1 MLIMKVRVIGYYGG
15 YPTKG
20 VGTSSY
26 LLTAGN
32 YHLLIDC
39 GSGDL
44 LSLEKYFNPLKLNAV
59 ILSHYHWDHIADVGV
74 LQYYWQL
81 HTKGREEPIL
91 PIYGNSED
99 PLNLGSLT
107 WPNSTK
113 GYGYNGNSKLKLGPL
128 TITFK
133 RTIHPVPAYAMR
145 IVDNNTH
152 QVLVYTADSNYFE
165 GLAKFAHNAN
175 LLITDTNY
183 YADKNQVEPRWH
195 MTSSE
200 CGKLAK
206 QAKCDKLLLSHLPQ
220 YGDLN
225 QLVNEAR
232 QTAGSHPKIELAKVG
247 KVIDV

>member
-1 MLIMKVRVIGYYGG
+1 MKLRVIGCYGG
-15 YPTKG
+15 YPAKG

-26 LLTAGN
+26 LLTAGD

-44 LSLEKYFNPLKLNAV
+44 LSLEKYFDPLKLNAV
-59 ILSHYHWDHIADVGV
+59 VLSHYHWDHIADVGV

-81 HTKGREEPIL
+81 HTEGRQESVL
-91 PIYGNSED
+91 PIYGNSAD

-113 GYGYNGNSKLKLGPL
+113 GEGYNGNSKLNLGPL

-145 IVDNNTH
+145 IEDNHTKH
-152 QVLVYTADSNYFE
+152 VLVYTADSNYFE
-165 GLAKFAHNAN
+165 GLAKFAQNAD
-175 LLITDTNY
+175 LLVTDTNY
-183 YADKNQVEPRWH
+183 YANKNSVEPRWH

-206 QAKCDKLLLSHLPQ
+206 QSNCKKLLLSHLPQ
-220 YGDLN
+220 YGDLK
-225 QLVNEAR
+225 QLITEAR
-232 QTAGSHPKIELAKVG
+232 KTAGSKPRIGLAHVG
-247 KVIDV
+247 KVVEI